1 MTYGLARATTSP
13 ELVLYRTPG
22 KKSRFFAAIHKPRII
37 YQARVNQ
44 VLTSWDGILGI
55 VFDGG
60 TGTLANVKADMIMF
74 VGTVALGRDVGFVR
88 VRSTDAT
95 HIYFDQYSGI
105 KILDNQYLTIVDAFP
120 LLQRHIAIVSDIV
133 YMDGTIAYSD
143 QHALPD
149 PTPIMG
155 SHRIVKMT
163 GASVAVT
170 FDFSQSYMI
179 NGTAIS
185 SKVTTVPTALSV
197 TSGTTYSPVV
207 TFDAVGWHAVYL
219 SLTGA
224 NGKTFFG
231 VRYVYVYNDA
241 NLPPRVKVSNIS
253 GDVNSGGWQFEMEL
267 YRNADVADVYEGALV
282 ILFSED
288 YYGATQSDI
297 CVVPGSEKIEAV
309 GWITSPES
317 MQINPER
324 GAVHFTVQGPQW
336 WMSKIASY
344 PDGVRFKISA
354 PSDWT
359 EFQTLTIDKGVW
371 HFLHWRT
378 TATRILDFFPSGD
391 ARYSPEVS
399 SLAENLW
406 AQLQEMTALQI
417 LARPGFNALGQ
428 LFIQVHPNLI
438 PTASRTYPTV
448 MDIQKSDWIDSLD
461 FDRVTMN
468 EIAQINMSGIAID
481 SGNNALSYFAL
492 APGHTYD
499 HYGTPDVLDKLLL
512 SGQEQVTTLAGL
524 YFSWRNSQFPSIPI
538 NIKANVRLIDIF
550 PNQKCTTTIA
560 AGDNVRGIAYSG
572 GLIPV
577 SIAVNFDDETGRVTR
592 EVEFE
597 AQTSESLSVR
607 EEIPGSGDLSVLP
620 DLSYPPLPP
629 FSVSLPGTGG
639 ITPLDPKSVLIHD
652 TTAGLLRCDN
662 FNAAPNAQEWYAV
675 NGGLTTTQYQK
686 INKILLCPN
695 GALYVGYLT
704 HGGAG
709 AVDSFLARAAYAGA
723 AFAILETYTTI
734 SAKYSGSTDNLGVMA
749 VAHNPLLAES
759 VYYILTRGGTDLKT
773 YIGSGITFP
782 AGATITLSSNN
793 GLGLS
798 YGMGYWMLTG
808 GGDRLLITSNGATV
822 FDTDTAVVPFNI
834 NEHVRVG
841 TSGITYHWTFS
852 DNLYSATD
860 NMATVSGVLQTV
872 FRGVIAMDYTGALLL
887 SYTVG
892 GSARK
897 SSDSGGSFSNIG
909 TLPSPQ
915 AYFAA
920 DYVGGSD
927 SGSCWIAVSNGGYIY
942 YTDDFFAGS
951 PIDKRGNIL
960 DITAT
965 PHLDLVKVLVRA

>member
-1 MTYGLARATTSP
+1 MTLGIARAATSP
-13 ELVLYRTPG
+13 ELALYRAPG
-22 KKSRFFAAIHKPRII
+22 KKSRYFAAIKPPRVI

-44 VLTSWDGILGI
+44 VLTSWDGIMGI

-60 TGTLANVKADMIMF
+60 IGTLANVKADMIMF
-74 VGTVALGRDVGFVR
+74 VSTTAGARGDVGFVR

-105 KILDNQYLTIVDAFP
+105 KILDNQYLHIVDDVR

-133 YMDGTIAYSD
+133 YMDGVNAYTD

-155 SHRIVKMT
+155 PHRVVKMT

-170 FDFSQSYMI
+170 FDFSQSYVI
-179 NGTAIS
+179 DGSAIS
-185 SKVTTVPTALSV
+185 TKVTTAPTSASI

-219 SLTGA
+219 TLTGA
-224 NGKTFFG
+224 NGKVFFG
-231 VRYVYVYNDA
+231 VRWVFVYNDD
-241 NLPPRVKVSNIS
+241 NLPPRVKVSSIS
-253 GDVNSGGWQFEMEL
+253 GDVNSGGWQFEIEL
-267 YRNADVADVYEGALV
+267 YRNADLSDIYEGALV

-288 YYGATQSDI
+288 YYGNTQSDI
-297 CVVPGSEKIEAV
+297 CVVPGSEKIEAI
-309 GWITSPES
+309 GWIGSPES

-324 GAVHFTVQGPQW
+324 GAVHFTVYGPQW
-336 WMSKIASY
+336 WLSKIASY
-344 PDGVRFKISA
+344 PDGVRFKIST

-359 EFQTLTIDKGVW
+359 EFKSLTIDKGVW

-378 TATRILDFFPSGD
+378 TMTRILDFFPSGD

-438 PTASRTYPTV
+438 PTASRTFPTV
-448 MDIQKSDWIDSLD
+448 MDIEKSDWIDALD

-481 SGNNALSYFAL
+481 GGNNALSYFSL

-538 NIKANVRLIDIF
+538 TLKANIRLIDIF
-550 PNQKCTTTIA
+550 PNQKCTTTIDA
-560 AGDNVRGIAYSG
+560 ADNVRGIAYSG

-577 SIAVNFDDETGRVTR
+577 SITVNFDDETGRATR

-607 EEIPGSGDLSVLP
+607 EEVPGSGDLSVLP

-629 FSVSLPGTGG
+629 FTPSLPGTGG
-639 ITPLDPKSVLIHD
+639 VTPLDPKSVLVHD

-662 FNAAPNAQEWYAV
+662 FNAAPNEQEWYPV
-675 NGGLTTTQYQK
+675 NGGLTATQYQK
-686 INKILLCPN
+686 INKIVVCPS

-709 AVDSFLARAAYAGA
+709 AVDSFIARAAYAGA
-723 AFAILETYTTI
+723 AFTILDDYTTI
-734 SAKYSGSTDNLGVMA
+734 SAKYSGSTDNIGVMA
-749 VAHNPLLAES
+749 AAYNPLLAES
-759 VYYILTRGGTDLKT
+759 VYYVLTQGGTNLKT
-773 YIGSGITFP
+773 YIGSGVTFP
-782 AGATITLSSNN
+782 AGTTITLSSNN

-808 GGDRLLITSNGATV
+808 DGDRLLITSNGVTI
-822 FDTDTAVVPFNI
+822 FDTDTAVLPYNI

-841 TSGITYHWTFS
+841 TSGITYHWTPS
-852 DNLYSATD
+852 DNLYRAVD
-860 NMATVSGVLQTV
+860 NMATVSGILQTV

-887 SYTVG
+887 SFVVG
-892 GSARK
+892 GDATK

-909 TLPSPQ
+909 TLPVGQ
-915 AYFAA
+915 IWGA
-920 DYVGGSD
+920 DYVGGSAG
-927 SGSCWIAVSNGGYIY
+927 GSCWIVVSSGGYIY

-951 PIDKRGNIL
+951 PIDKRGNIT
-960 DITAT
+960 DVTPT
-965 PHLDLVKVLVRA
+965 PHLDLVKVLIRS